1 MARLSRVDAGGRGFI
16 EAYEKGINIVALEHA
31 MFRCAQPKEFLAL
44 RTRRQS
50 KDAAVTNGRCSASRS
65 TAPPAGFGSPFF
77 KSPANSNP
85 AEGRKTASPCCGAR
99 GRRSPP

>member
-50 KDAAVTNGRCSASRS
+50 KDAAVTNGPCSASRG
-65 TAPPAGFGSPFF
+65 TAPPAGFCGPFLKSRANDDTRSARVSPL
-77 KSPANSNP
+77 
-85 AEGRKTASPCCGAR
+85 PCAA
-99 GRRSPP
+99 GRR

>member
-65 TAPPAGFGSPFF
+65 TAPTAVLRRPFVRARSNADPAS
-77 KSPANSNP
+77 
-85 AEGRKTASPCCGAR
+85 GRMPSD
-99 GRRSPP
+99 RRVADG

>member
-50 KDAAVTNGRCSASRS
+50 KDAAVTKGRGLGPRS
-65 TAPPAGFGSPFF
+65 TAPRPVLCGPFLRGAANCNPVSRRESSFPSSAGGCW
-77 KSPANSNP
+77 
-85 AEGRKTASPCCGAR
+85 RV
-99 GRRSPP
+99 